1 MFWRIRVQFY
11 LYLFVFSSFH
21 HFHCLIKVAVGLLFN
36 DQVWA
41 QCERCVFKLLLIA
54 RGCMHM
60 LVWATVYEQIHYKI
74 FAESITQWLEY
85 NINKQTKNL
94 NECRKNAI
102 VCYFYMCS
110 KLICKITTNN
120 NLKLNWLVDGNPMGL
135 RNCLVQ

>member
-1 MFWRIRVQFY
+1 MVRGFASLCFDGSGFNSTSIF
-11 LYLFVFSSFH
+11 LSFH
-21 HFHCLIKVAVGLLFN
+21 LSIIFTVLSRSRSDYCLMI
-36 DQVWA
+36 
-41 QCERCVFKLLLIA
+41 RS
-54 RGCMHM
+54 
-60 LVWATVYEQIHYKI
+60 EQIHYNI

-85 NINKQTKNL
+85 NINKQTENS